1 MKTLLLFAKSACGL
15 RSRFVAALALA
26 VVLIPP
32 SAIWAQRQP
41 SKTQTITGRVVDA
54 RTKSP
59 VVGAAVMLQASNVGA
74 ITDSDGN
81 YVIGVSDPEGVLIVS
96 FLGYKQTQTSIH
108 NRTRI
113 DFEMDEDAQSVE
125 DVVVVGYGAQKKA
138 TVTGAMSTVA
148 TEQLAKVT
156 SPSLANALGGTIPG
170 VITRQASGEPGYDA
184 AAIYIRGMGTFGT
197 GKSPLILVDG
207 IERDINLVNTAE
219 IESFSILKDAS
230 ATAVYGMR
238 GANGVILINTK
249 KGKMGRPKI
258 TLRMEATHLRGL
270 RFPDYIDG
278 GDFATLMNEAATASG
293 SAQPAWLPEQ
303 IQKFRDG
310 SDPYL
315 FPSVDWTNEVLKKN
329 AFQSMNDL
337 SVSGGNETIR
347 YYVNVGFMSQG
358 GLFKEDPS
366 FGYDTNSKAQRYNF
380 RSNVDINLSKNFSVE
395 LGLAEIVQDNN
406 YPGTSAGDIFMSLR
420 QVSPIAFPLRNPDGS
435 FGGGNTSY
443 ENVSPYVLVTNSG
456 FSKQFRSTTQGTFGA
471 KWDLSDLITPGLT
484 VDGKFAYDHWY
495 FNEVTRRKTPEIKKF
510 LGTDETS
517 GEDRYTLIK
526 EETALGYNVAS
537 SASNRS
543 YYYDFKINYNRTF
556 GRHTVGAMALF
567 TRRDWKDLTAATSTA
582 NLQHRYQGWAGR
594 VTYNFDQRYLFEG
607 NFGYNGSENFARG
620 KRYGFFPAVSA
631 GWVLSNEKFWNVKAI
646 NHLKFRGSYGQ
657 VGNDAAGASRFF
669 YMSTVDKRANGY
681 IFGDSQIG
689 MNGMAEL
696 QMGAMNATWEIS
708 QKTDVGFDLEMFGG
722 ALRLSV
728 DYFYEYRDQI
738 LLKRAQIPD
747 IMGAAWG
754 NTPWANLG
762 IMENRGV
769 DAMLEVKHTTRYGL
783 FYSLRG
789 NFTFARNKVIE
800 DDSARQIYD
809 YQNSR
814 GQSVNLPF
822 GLVADGLFQSQEEI
836 DASPRQEFGTYT
848 VGDIK
853 YKDLN
858 GDKVINAYDRT
869 YLGYA
874 REPEIMYGFG
884 GTIAYKGFDLT
895 VNFTGAANT
904 SILIDEEGMYPF
916 KLDYPGYNVLHEY
929 FDNRFVAGA
938 EDNSRA
944 KYPVVHQGTS
954 SNNYQISTLYLHDA
968 SYLKLKTAEIGYN
981 LPKRTVAKMGLESLR
996 VFVNGNNL
1004 FSIDKLKILDPESNH
1019 GVGGYPTQRALTVGI
1034 QVGF

>member
-1 MKTLLLFAKSACGL
+1 MKHFCYFLRKSVGGGKFLLLMALA
-15 RSRFVAALALA
+15 VAALMLPRQS
-26 VVLIPP
+26 L
-32 SAIWAQRQP
+32 AQRAR
-41 SKTQTITGRVVDA
+41 SKTQTVTGCVTDA
-54 RTKSP
+54 KTKLP
-59 VVGAAVMLQASNVGA
+59 IAGAAVMLQASNVGA
-74 ITDSDGN
+74 ITDSEGN
-81 YVIGVSDPEGVLIVS
+81 YVIGVSDPHGILVVS
-96 FLGYKQTQTSIH
+96 FLGYKQQETAIQSRSEI
-108 NRTRI
+108 N
-113 DFEMDEDAQSVE
+113 FELVEDSQSLE

-156 SPSLANALGGTIPG
+156 SPSLANALGGAMPG
-170 VITRQASGEPGYDA
+170 IISRQSSGEPGYDGA
-184 AAIYIRGMGTFGT
+184 ALYIRGMGTFGA

-249 KGKMGRPKI
+249 KGRMGRPKI

-278 GDFATLMNEAATASG
+278 AQFATLMNEATTVSG
-293 SAQPAWLPEQ
+293 AAKPAWLPEE

-315 FPSVDWTNEVLKKN
+315 YPNVNWTDEVLKKN
-329 AFQSMNDL
+329 SFQTMNDL

-380 RSNVDINLSKNFSVE
+380 RSNVDINLSKNFSIE

-406 YPGTSAGDIFMSLR
+406 YPGTPSGNIFMSLR
-420 QVSPIAFPLRNPDGS
+420 QVSPIAFPIRNPDGS

-471 KWDLSDLITPGLT
+471 RWDLGDLITPGLS
-484 VDGKFAYDHWY
+484 VDGKFAYDHYY
-495 FNEVTRRKTPEIKKF
+495 FNEVARNKSPEIKKY
-510 LGTDETS
+510 LGPDVDT
-517 GEDRYTLIK
+517 GEDRYTMIR
-526 EETALGYNVAS
+526 EEGAMGYRVAS
-537 SASNRS
+537 SGSNRS

-556 GRHTVGAMALF
+556 GRHTVGAMGIF
-567 TRRDWKDLTAATSTA
+567 TRRDWKDLTAGTSTA

-594 VTYNFDQRYLFEG
+594 VTYNFDQRYLVEW

-631 GWVLSNEKFWNVKAI
+631 GWVISNENFWNVKAI
-646 NHLKFRGSYGQ
+646 NHFKIRGSYGQ
-657 VGNDAAGASRFF
+657 VGNDSNGAARFF
-669 YMSTVDKRANGY
+669 YMSTVNKTANGY
-681 IFGDSQIG
+681 LFGDSQIG

-696 QMGAMNATWEIS
+696 QMGAPNATWEIS

-722 ALRLSV
+722 MLHLSA

-754 NTPWANLG
+754 DTPWANLG
-762 IMENRGV
+762 IMENQGV
-769 DAMLEVKHTTRYGL
+769 DAMLELKHTTKYGL
-783 FYSLRG
+783 FYALRG

-800 DDSARQIYD
+800 DDTARQIYS

-814 GQSVNLPF
+814 GRSINVPM
-822 GLVADGLFQSQEEI
+822 GLVAEGLFQSEEEI
-836 DASPRQEFGTYT
+836 EASPKQEFGTYT

-858 GDKVINAYDRT
+858 GDNVINAYDKT
-869 YLGYA
+869 YIGYA

-884 GTIAYKGFDLT
+884 GTIAWKGFDLT
-895 VNFTGAANT
+895 VNFTGAAHT

-929 FDNRFVAGA
+929 YDHRFIPGA
-938 EDNSRA
+938 ADNSRA

-954 SNNYQISTLYLHDA
+954 SNNYQISTLYLHNA
-968 SYLKLKTAEIGYN
+968 SYLKLKTAELGYN
-981 LPKRTVAKMGLESLR
+981 FPKRIANKMGLESLR
-996 VFVNGNNL
+996 VFVNGNNI
-1004 FSIDKLKILDPESNH
+1004 FCIDDLKILDPESNH
-1019 GVGGYPTQRALTVGI
+1019 GVGGYPTQRALTLGL